1 MALEFKQQLK
11 LSQQLVMTPQLQMAI
26 KLLQLSRLELLDTV
40 RQELDSNPVL
50 EEVQD
55 SVSNELLSEPTETL
69 PQPEES
75 LTKEVKIEE
84 KINDSFDWNNYIDEY
99 NAPGKI
105 SFETEKKET
114 PSYEAFISRTESLN
128 DHLLWQLLMISPSKE
143 NEEIGSLIIG
153 NLNGDG
159 YLDVSVEDIS
169 EPAELP
175 QKRLKKF
182 YQ

>member
-40 RQELDSNPVL
+40 RQELDSNPML

-55 SVSNELLSEPTETL
+55 SVSNELLPEPAEIALQTDD
-69 PQPEES
+69 S

-84 KINDSFDWNNYIDEY
+84 KIHDSFDWNNYIDEY

-105 SFETEKKET
+105 SFETEKKDKLTLECSEE
-114 PSYEAFISRTESLN
+114 PR
-128 DHLLWQLLMISPSKE
+128 
-143 NEEIGSLIIG
+143 NEKL
-153 NLNGDG
+153 
-159 YLDVSVEDIS
+159 VEKS
-169 EPAELP
+169 FRVPLVFLP
-175 QKRLKKF
+175 G
-182 YQ
+182 